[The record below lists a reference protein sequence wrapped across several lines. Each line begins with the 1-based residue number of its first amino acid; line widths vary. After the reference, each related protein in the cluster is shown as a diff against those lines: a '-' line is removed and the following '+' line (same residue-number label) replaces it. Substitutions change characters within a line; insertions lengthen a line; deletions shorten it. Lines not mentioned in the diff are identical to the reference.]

1 MSEKTEQELRD
12 KEEQVAKNRADLLRV
27 NYVDV
32 RDESTLSF
40 IPDLLSVEDMQTLQ
54 VVPITGDAAH
64 VQLGFTLNTPQT
76 SLDAARQKLPEY
88 NLSFA
93 FVSKSGFQEL
103 FDQYYRYEHRDD
115 PKPPTADEVAQE
127 LTNKILDV
135 NEQIS
140 QGAEI
145 NLFDEE
151 FANTSQAEL
160 FTFLAQQAFLLD
172 ASDIHIE
179 PEDSGARIRFRIDGR
194 LLIVGHLE
202 QKRYQVLLNDMQM
215 RARIRWNADY
225 PQTGSTRETLI
236 NQSKEDVEV
245 NMRIETVPTLHGT
258 DAVIRIF
265 NMNESFLSLD
275 NIGFKQSQRQ
285 KVDQLISRP
294 HGLVLMVGP
303 TGSGKSSTL
312 YAILNQLNNPEVKI
326 VTLEDPVEYDISG
339 VTQIPVDTDSEDTFM
354 DKLRAVMREDPDIIM
369 IGEIRDAETARTAL
383 QASLTGHLVLS
394 TFHAGSGAAAVSRM
408 LDMIDHN
415 PLLASAFRL
424 IMSQR
429 LVRKLCENCKQPYQ
443 PDEQTSQVIAQ
454 AMQGVDYQLDD
465 ITLYRPV
472 GCEQCH
478 NIGYQGRVLLLE
490 QFEMTDSISRAIADD
505 QHISV
510 RKLQD
515 MAVADGM
522 ETMLQDGILKAVD
535 GLTSIEEVLRVV
547 ELR

>member
-1 MSEKTEQELRD
+1 MSEKTEAELRN

-27 NYVDV
+27 NYIDV
-32 RDESTLSF
+32 RNKDSLNF
-40 IPDLLSVEDMQTLQ
+40 VPDLLSAEEMQSLQ

-64 VQLGFTLNTPQT
+64 IKLGFTLSTPQT
-76 SLDAARQKLPEY
+76 SLQEARTKLPEY

-93 FVSKSGFQEL
+93 FVSKSGFQEI
-103 FDQYYRYEHRDD
+103 FNRYYQHEHRHD
-115 PKPPTADEVAQE
+115 PKPPTPEEVANE

-135 NEQIS
+135 NQQIS

-151 FANTSQAEL
+151 FANTTQSEL
-160 FTFLAQQAFLLD
+160 FTFLTQQAFLLE

-179 PEDSGARIRFRIDGR
+179 PEPNGARIRFRIDGR

-202 QKRYQVLLNDMQM
+202 QNRYQVLLNDMQM

-236 NQSKEDVEV
+236 NQSRENVEV

-258 DAVIRIF
+258 DVVIRIF
-265 NMNESFLSLD
+265 NMNESFLNLD
-275 NIGFKQSQRQ
+275 NIGFKQPQRQ
-285 KVDQLISRP
+285 KVDQLVSRP
-294 HGLVLMVGP
+294 YGLVLMVGP
-303 TGSGKSSTL
+303 TGSGKSSTQ
-312 YAILNQLNNPEVKI
+312 YAILNQLNSPEVKI

-339 VTQIPVDTDSEDTFM
+339 VTQIPVDTDNEDTFM

-369 IGEIRDAETARTAL
+369 IGEIRDSETARTAL

-415 PLLASAFRL
+415 PMLASAFRL

-429 LVRKLCENCKQPYQ
+429 LVRRLCDNCKQPYQ
-443 PDEQTSQVIAQ
+443 PEKQTSQVLAQ
-454 AMQGVDYQLDD
+454 AMQGMDYQLDD
-465 ITLYRPV
+465 ITLYKPV
-472 GCEQCH
+472 GCDQCH
-478 NIGYQGRVLLLE
+478 NIGYQGRVLLIE
-490 QFEMTDSISRAIADD
+490 QFEMTDRLSNAVANN
-505 QHISV
+505 QNISV
-510 RKLQD
+510 RELQD
-515 MAVADGM
+515 MAIADGM
-522 ETMLQDGILKAVD
+522 ETMLQDGIRKAVD
-535 GLTSIEEVLRVV
+535 GITSIEEVLRVV
-547 ELR
+547 ELS